1 MPNKDI
7 IIGKKYLYK
16 LAMQENYEEVTVLSV
31 EDDLPTWDENNVL
44 IINNKKEKFYVSED
58 ELEEKKMKFI
68 ITFGSS
74 QLDEFYVR
82 PNDVALIIEAE
93 NENEARNQVCNFKG
107 IGERFCTSYPYEKY
121 IDEFVNKYNMKEY
134 TFEDLENLRIKGK

>member
-1 MPNKDI
+1 
-7 IIGKKYLYK
+7 
-16 LAMQENYEEVTVLSV
+16 
-31 EDDLPTWDENNVL
+31 
-44 IINNKKEKFYVSED
+44 
-58 ELEEKKMKFI
+58 MKFI

-74 QLDEFYVR
+74 QLNEFNVK

-107 IGERFCTSYPYEKY
+107 IGERFCTSYAYEKH

-134 TFEDLENLRIKGK
+134 TLEDLEKLRIKGKQYAR

>member
-1 MPNKDI
+1 M
-7 IIGKKYLYK
+7 
-16 LAMQENYEEVTVLSV
+16 
-31 EDDLPTWDENNVL
+31 ENN
-44 IINNKKEKFYVSED
+44 
-58 ELEEKKMKFI
+58 KFI

-82 PNDVALIIEAE
+82 PNDVALIIEAK
-93 NENEARNQVCNFKG
+93 NENEARTKVFNLKG

-134 TFEDLENLRIKGK
+134 TLEDLEKLRIKGKQYAK